1 MMELVQHYTVSGIM
15 AHNSQMYPEKRAYIF
30 DDEVYTWAD
39 AEYLTDAIAVELMK
53 IGIGKGTHICFWS
66 MNTIDL
72 VFYMLAS
79 MKIGAVPAA
88 INYSY
93 RELEVKA
100 VLASADAEYVFYGES
115 KKNSNFGKTITN
127 IMHQLPK
134 LRGVRSIDGHVR
146 ELYRN
151 MACTGSRVLA
161 SRNELDV
168 CKNQVHSDDV
178 AAITFT
184 SGTTKIPKAVQVSFL
199 NLFYDAS
206 LTTERMQVCG
216 SDIWLAPLPLFH
228 SSGLAAM
235 IIQPLIHA
243 IPTIIHRQFEAGAVM
258 AAIEQYRTTVL
269 MVIPSMLELMYR
281 HEKFSECDFSSL
293 RVILTS
299 GAKISSERLK
309 KIIQAIGVPHFLM
322 AYGQTECSPLV
333 TITMYDDDIDVAVS
347 SDGKPLPMV
356 GVRIWNTDKNELQQC
371 GQVGE
376 IQVCGLNTMKGYYGN
391 TGENQKKYT
400 RDRWLKTTD
409 AGYFDDN
416 GYLHFVSRMDDM
428 IIWHGENISPCEIEC
443 VISQFSDLI
452 LSVKVVGVEAEVVQ
466 EEIAAVIQVREKIDE
481 EQLKAF
487 VRKYIA
493 GFKVPK
499 YVFQIETMPMTPTEK
514 IDVGA
519 VKRIANTLV
528 RQQRKIGL

>member
-1 MMELVQHYTVSGIM
+1 MMELIQHYTVSGIM

-30 DDEVYTWAD
+30 DDEVYTWSD
-39 AEYLTDAIAVELMK
+39 AEYLTDFIALDLVKM
-53 IGIGKGTHICFWS
+53 GIGKGTHIGFWS

-100 VLASADAEYVFYGES
+100 VLSSADVEYVFYGES
-115 KKNSNFGKTITN
+115 KKNCDFGKTI
-127 IMHQLPK
+127 MHIIDQLPK
-134 LRGVRSIDGHVR
+134 IKGVRSIDGHVR
-146 ELYRN
+146 KLYQN
-151 MACTGSRVLA
+151 MVSTKSMVLKK
-161 SRNELDV
+161 RNELDTH
-168 CKNQVHSDDV
+168 KAQVHFDDV

-199 NLFYDAS
+199 NLLYDAS

-216 SDIWLAPLPLFH
+216 NDIWLAPLPIFH

-235 IIQPLIHA
+235 IVQPLIHA
-243 IPTIIHRQFEAGAVM
+243 IPTIIHRQFEAGTVM
-258 AAIEQYRTTVL
+258 TAIEQYRATVL

-281 HEKFSECDFSSL
+281 HEKFSKCDFSSL

-309 KIIQAIGVPHFLM
+309 KLIQAIGVPHFLM

-333 TITMYDDDIDVAVS
+333 TTTMYDDDIDVAVS

-356 GVRIWNTDKNELQQC
+356 EVRIWDTDKNELQRC

-376 IQVCGLNTMKGYYGN
+376 IQVYGLNTMKGYYGN
-391 TGENQKKYT
+391 DRENQKKYT
-400 RDRWLKTTD
+400 CDGWLKTTD
-409 AGYFDDN
+409 AGYFDDS

-452 LSVKVVGVEAEVVQ
+452 SSVKVVGVDAEVVQ
-466 EEIAAVIQVREKIDE
+466 EEIAAVIQAKGQIDE
-481 EQLKAF
+481 EQLKVF
-487 VRKYIA
+487 VRRYIA

-514 IDVGA
+514 IDIGA
-519 VKRIANTLV
+519 VKKIANTLV
-528 RQQRKIGL
+528 RQQRKEK